1 MKLRQ
6 FVGLSAVVLCGWLAF
21 TFVTEVPA
29 KRYPKLD
36 KQVQSDVS
44 PHAEPVR
51 QLAATAG
58 DDKESLAA
66 SPGR

>member
-44 PHAEPVR
+44 PQAEPEQ
-51 QLAATAG
+51 QLAAAG
-58 DDKESLAA
+58 VDEKSLAA
-66 SPGR
+66 SPSK